1 MTMESVAGKN
11 PVTHVGKLYN
21 ALAGLV
27 AQDLVD
33 GIPGVAEA
41 TCHLVS
47 QIGRSIADPQ
57 LADVRLRCDD
67 LDDAARAR
75 VEEIVHQR
83 LGQISTLWK
92 DIATGALALDRWP
105 LAAAHLRIGAVMFL

>member
-75 VEEIVHQR
+75 TTR
-83 LGQISTLWK
+83 R
-92 DIATGALALDRWP
+92 ALASRRSCTSASARSRRSGRTSRPAPSLSTAGRLP
-105 LAAAHLRIGAVMFL
+105 LRT